1 MMKELGELFGWILV
15 IALVGTILN
24 FWLKIVNRRFSKK
37 ISDSPNAKKTIKV
50 LMIIFVKNHRYFGF
64 ATVVLLLSH
73 FFIQLT
79 NIGLN
84 VTGSIAAVILIV
96 QVLLGIYAYVKKR
109 PRKGLWFI
117 VHRVLAILIILGI
130 ALHLIAPYALNK
142 RSEYEPTKTVTDSPD
157 TAELPTFTQDE
168 LSKYNGEDG
177 SKAYIAYKGMV
188 YEVTDVPAWDN
199 GEHKGNSAGVDVTEK
214 FKEAPHGT
222 SVLSKLKVVGKMQ

>member
-15 IALVGTILN
+15 IALAGTILN
-24 FWLKIVNRRFSKK
+24 YWLKIVNRRFSKK
-37 ISDSPNAKKTIKV
+37 SFNSPYAKKTMKI

-64 ATVVLLLSH
+64 ATVALLLTH
-73 FFIQLT
+73 FTILLT

-84 VTGSIAAVILIV
+84 VSGSIAAVILIL
-96 QVLLGIYAYVKKR
+96 QVLLGIYAYIKKR

-117 VHRVLAILIILGI
+117 LHRVLAILIVLGI
-130 ALHLIAPYALNK
+130 ALHLIAPYTLNE
-142 RSEYEPTKTVTDSPD
+142 RSEYEPTKTITDSAD
-157 TAELPTFTQDE
+157 TAQLPTFTQDE
-168 LSKYNGEDG
+168 LSRYNGEDG

-188 YEVTDVPAWDN
+188 YDVTDVPAWDS

-222 SVLSKLKVVGKMQ
+222 SVLSKLTIVGKMQ